1 MRNNRNAGFIEAE
14 VWCFQ
19 LLSWILHLALNG
31 LNDSKSIGT
40 SLPISS
46 RLSQLTPATTAHF
59 LTAEDEKE
67 QELEQEGGGGGDY

>member
-1 MRNNRNAGFIEAE
+1 MQVSLKQKFGAFSYYLE
-14 VWCFQ
+14 
-19 LLSWILHLALNG
+19 SSHLALNG

-67 QELEQEGGGGGDY
+67 QELEQEEGGGGLLDTVG